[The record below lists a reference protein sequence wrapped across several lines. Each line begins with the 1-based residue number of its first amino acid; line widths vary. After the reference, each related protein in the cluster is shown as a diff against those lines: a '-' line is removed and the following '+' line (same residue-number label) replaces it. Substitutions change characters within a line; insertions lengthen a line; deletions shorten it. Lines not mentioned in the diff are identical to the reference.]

1 MDTEA
6 PTDSRLEES
15 VP

>member
-1 MDTEA
+1 
-6 PTDSRLEES
+6 LEES